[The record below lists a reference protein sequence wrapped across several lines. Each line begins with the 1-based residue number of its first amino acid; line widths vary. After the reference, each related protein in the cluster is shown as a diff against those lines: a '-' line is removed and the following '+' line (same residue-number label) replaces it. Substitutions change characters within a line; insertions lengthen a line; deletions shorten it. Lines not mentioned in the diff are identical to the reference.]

1 MREKSSDTAVARKG
15 FTLAHEQPGKPI
27 RKIQPAV
34 TLGCGD
40 GFCGEIPR

>member
-15 FTLAHEQPGKPI
+15 FTLAREQRAKRI

-34 TLGCGD
+34 ILGCGD
-40 GFCGEIPR
+40 DFCGEIPR